1 MTAQT
6 LYRRRLSPRSLTA
19 TAVLAWT
26 LALASGATA
35 EVVAIVGVN
44 SSIKTLTRSQV
55 ADIFLGRSVRLA
67 DGARPVPFDQPERA
81 AARAAFYDTFAGKTP
96 AQMKAHWSKIVF
108 TGRGQPPAE
117 VPDGQQALTMVAAN
131 PNAIAYIERAL
142 ADRTVRILPP

>member
-1 MTAQT
+1 MTGHT
-6 LYRRRLSPRSLTA
+6 LCRFLRQGSPIGAAL
-19 TAVLAWT
+19 
-26 LALASGATA
+26 LALTFALARGASA

-55 ADIFLGRSVRLA
+55 ADIFLGRTVRLA
-67 DGARPVPFDQPERA
+67 DGAKAVPFDQPERA

-117 VPDGQQALTMVAAN
+117 VPDSKQAMTMVAAN